1 MIDLRDYVQS
11 RPKMINGPFYTY
23 RRILHSRKTKPYDIN
38 HKN

>member
-23 RRILHSRKTKPYDIN
+23 VEYILSAEIIRSVIICN
-38 HKN
+38 